1 MISYKILNK
10 EREKGGKIKE
20 RERKRGEAKREKGEE
35 GRWGKKIRGI

>member
-20 RERKRGEAKREKGEE
+20 RERKRGKQREKKERKEE
-35 GRWGKKIRGI
+35 GGKRGKN